1 MPGRAAV
8 LCRLLA
14 PVLVAAAMLAAA
26 APSFARELPPA
37 LQGELQRIGEGE
49 LRWLG
54 FKLYDAA
61 LWARP
66 AVVAVPPDDEAEAAQ
81 VLGAEHALSIRYAR
95 AVSSDRLVELS
106 LGEMRRLGFDDE
118 AQLARWGQALARA
131 LPSVEAGETLVGLHR
146 PGKGAQFWH
155 QGQPTAALDDAEL
168 AAAFFAIWLD
178 PRTREPRLRAQLL
191 GLAERGR

>member
-1 MPGRAAV
+1 MPGRRAAF
-8 LCRLLA
+8 CRLLVS
-14 PVLVAAAMLAAA
+14 VLAVAATLGAVPA
-26 APSFARELPPA
+26 FARELPPA
-37 LQGELQRIGEGE
+37 LQGDLRRLGEGE

-61 LWARP
+61 LWATSE
-66 AVVAVPPDDEAEAAQ
+66 AAAAPPEDEAAVAQ

-95 AVSSDRLVELS
+95 AVSSARLVELS

-146 PGKGAQFWH
+146 PGRGAQFWH

-178 PRTREPRLRAQLL
+178 PRTREPSLRAQLL